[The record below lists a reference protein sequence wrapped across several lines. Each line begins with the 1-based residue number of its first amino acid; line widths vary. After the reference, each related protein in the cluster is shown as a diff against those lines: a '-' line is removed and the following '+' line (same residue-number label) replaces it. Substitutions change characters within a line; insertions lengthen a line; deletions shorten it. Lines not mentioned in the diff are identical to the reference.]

1 MDSKGNAVGSATT
14 FDIFI
19 GPKMPLQA
27 GLFEGLVPSVSKFM
41 PFAAFKPHSTYD
53 SCVLKGYD
61 LFG

>member
-27 GLFEGLVPSVSKFM
+27 GLFIGLVPSVSKFM
-41 PFAAFKPHSTYD
+41 PFTAFKPHSTYD
-53 SCVLKGYD
+53 SCVLKAYV